1 MLSPSQ
7 HKSGPRVSRGQTQ
20 SLQYHFSYWR
30 SAVEIGLRARARS
43 LDSRLIP
50 LPISFVRQIHFA
62 AWESPQFRALPA
74 PVSIGPLSPF
84 VFRCDFL
91 KELIP

>member
-7 HKSGPRVSRGQTQ
+7 HMSGPRVSRGQTQ
-20 SLQYHFSYWR
+20 SLQYHFSYRR
-30 SAVEIGLRARARS
+30 SAGEIQLRSRPHS
-43 LDSRLIP
+43 FDSRLIP
-50 LPISFVRQIHFA
+50 LSFSFTRQIHFA
-62 AWESPQFRALPA
+62 AWKSPQFRALPA
-74 PVSIGPLSPF
+74 PVSFRPLAPF